1 MIKKQNKRFLSALV
15 SVVMLISL
23 LPSFVFAADG
33 TPKINEENGAYI
45 IEDVKDLVW
54 FGDQIT
60 TGISNKINAEL
71 ANDIDLSGTK
81 WTAISFPSSIGVS
94 AAFAG
99 TFDGKGHL
107 VSGLNISTTA
117 SNQGLFGIVNGG
129 TVKNLRVEGNITSSG
144 NNIGGIVGR
153 LQQGTIEN
161 CSFSGS
167 VSTTKSGGYA
177 GGITGYAGNTAT
189 QKAAI
194 TGCVNNANV
203 TADTKGY
210 AGGMAAW
217 AKYTTITDCY
227 NTGKISGANR
237 AGTMAGQLNNKSKT
251 ENCYSIG
258 STVDIYAFPQDN
270 GAKSTNCY
278 KDGLKDGVKITAE
291 DLGDAFVE
299 DSDNINGGYPILAWQ
314 SGSAPQPK
322 DPELK
327 ISGTGELTLTNSN
340 GEQVFTTLTAE
351 YLNTDYTVP
360 VEWSVESGSDKVR
373 LEKPENPLTNN
384 STITVFAEK
393 PGNAVITAKAG
404 DLSAAFKI
412 TVYPYITTVELDKTP
427 VAGETV
433 SIKVFTLVGDEY
445 NYSEY
450 PELKI
455 SWKHSLDT
463 GNSYTYIPGANKRE
477 FLITNDLVGK
487 YLSVD
492 VECVN
497 EKRTLSRNVQIL
509 SADEAKLEKDKS
521 ELKLDTA
528 DIKEATTLNLPKVGK
543 NGSEITWESD
553 NENIINPQSGE
564 VTLPESGI
572 VTVKLRA
579 TLTRN
584 GKTVSK
590 PFEIKVYSQAAVEEE
605 KANKLLKIENV
616 LKELGNFY
624 KLYPVYGED
633 TNVLTMF
640 EKDVKAKTSEDIK
653 VSIAKTEEINDG
665 ANIAENGE
673 ITYFYKDPNT
683 APALHSALYKVTFKL
698 VLENVEKE
706 LEVPVIIGWD
716 VDKVKAQMN
725 SEILPGVEIENAD
738 VTEDIELPKVVND
751 KKWTLISWTSSD
763 ENTISISNKNQQTA
777 DTLFNPYVGVVKR
790 GTEDKKVT
798 LTALFTFG
806 FTDDVTGNDKQI
818 VLTKVFPVTVKALDE
833 KAAEKIRG
841 ELLEKLNNGFAKA
854 GLTDAVTGK
863 ALEEKDG
870 VYIAQND
877 IKYPITKDFGV
888 DGKYYP
894 ITITSSDNSL
904 IVSPDV
910 NNAARTAVIRPM
922 VGSEDKKAEVTVTIT
937 DKDTSITAS
946 KSFVISVKP
955 LTQEEIDSEKA
966 LMDRVC
972 NAYFDGI
979 KGSNSEK
986 DNIDSS
992 LKPFLEA
999 YDNNGK
1005 IEWVR
1010 RESDMTG
1017 HGIVPTALKGWEE
1030 LEAWRL
1036 FRSSNPAVIEHET
1049 LIFNKKS
1056 EGKAVTV
1063 DSALSSETLGI
1074 YGKLY
1079 NDDPVTYAAYEPLKD
1094 LYYREVS
1101 ASLTTRGYSTRKNA
1115 KPLAVEEKINVSFE
1129 IDGIG
1134 IITIDK
1140 TDYKDLPETTTVYD
1154 VFAKALKDKGYT
1166 CKSKG
1171 VNYIQSITDDK
1182 GNTLG
1187 EFDKGPRSGWM
1198 YKVNDKIPNKVMSAY
1213 GLSDGDVIKVFYT
1226 EDYNNEFDE
1235 PYYDDSTGDSNGTKT
1250 NTNTKSDDK
1259 DKEKD
1264 TDKDKDTV
1272 KETTVPFG
1280 DIKGHWA
1287 EKVISKLY
1295 QKGVMKGVS
1304 DTEFAPENKL
1314 TRAMF
1319 VTILYRLEN
1328 SPETAVSKFTDVE
1341 AGAWYADAA
1350 SWANE
1355 NGIVNGITDTEF
1367 APDVNITREQMAAI
1381 IYRYLKFKGFDVS
1394 LEESDD
1400 LTSYDDVGDVSPF
1413 AYDAI
1418 CCVAKNK
1425 IMTGKSDKTIV
1436 PKDTATRAEAA
1447 AVLVRMTDL
1456 LDENFKTNK

>member
-1 MIKKQNKRFLSALV
+1 
-15 SVVMLISL
+15 MLISL
-23 LPSFVFAADG
+23 MPSFVFAADG

-45 IEDVKDLVW
+45 IEDAKDLVW
-54 FGDQIT
+54 FGERIT
-60 TGISNKINAEL
+60 TGISNTINAEL
-71 ANDIDLSGTK
+71 ANDIDLSGTS
-81 WTAISFPSSIGVS
+81 WTAISYPSSIGVS

-129 TVKNLRVEGNITSSG
+129 TVKNLRVEENITSSG

-177 GGITGYAGNTAT
+177 GGITGYSGNTAT

-237 AGTMAGQLNNKSKT
+237 AGTMAGQLNNTSKA

-258 STVDIYAFPQDN
+258 SSVDICGFLSS
-270 GAKSTNCY
+270 KSTISNCF
-278 KDGLKDGVKITAE
+278 KDGKEVGADKLLSQLT
-291 DLGDAFVE
+291 DAFVK
-299 DSDNINGGYPILAWQ
+299 DGNNINGGYPILAWQ
-314 SGSAPQPK
+314 SGSASQPK
-322 DPELK
+322 EPKLK
-327 ISGTGELTLTNSN
+327 ISGIGELSLTNS
-340 GEQVFTTLTAE
+340 GEQIFTTLTAE
-351 YLNTDYTVP
+351 YLNTDDTVP

-373 LEKPENPLTNN
+373 LEKPQNPPANN
-384 STITVFAEK
+384 SAMTVFAEK
-393 PGNAVITAKAG
+393 PGKAVISAKAG
-404 DLSAAFKI
+404 QLSDTFELAVF
-412 TVYPYITTVELDKTP
+412 PYITTIELDKVP
-427 VAGETV
+427 VEGETV
-433 SIKVFTLVGDEY
+433 CVKVFVLGGDEY

-450 PELKI
+450 PALKI
-455 SWKHSLDT
+455 SWKYSLDT

-477 FLITNDLVGK
+477 LLVTNDLLGK

-497 EKRTLSRNVQIL
+497 EKRTLSRNVQVL
-509 SADEAKLEKDKS
+509 SQDEGRLENDKS
-521 ELKLDTA
+521 ELKLDA
-528 DIKEATTLNLPKVGK
+528 SEIKEATTLNLPKNGK

-553 NENIINPQSGE
+553 NESIINPQSGE
-564 VTLPESGI
+564 VILPESGI
-572 VTVKLRA
+572 VTVTLRA
-579 TLTRN
+579 TLARD

-605 KANKLLKIENV
+605 KANKLLKIEKV
-616 LKELGNFY
+616 LNELGDFY

-633 TNVLTMF
+633 TNVLAMF
-640 EKDVKAKTSEDIK
+640 EKDIKSKTSEDIK

-665 ANIAENGE
+665 ANIAENGD
-673 ITYFYKDPNT
+673 ITYFCKDPNT

-698 VLENVEKE
+698 ALDGAEKE
-706 LEVPVIIGWD
+706 LEAPVVIGWD
-716 VDKVKAQMN
+716 ADKVKALMN
-725 SEILPGVEIENAD
+725 SEILSGVEIENTD
-738 VTEDIELPKVVND
+738 LTGDIELPKVVND

-763 ENTISISNKNQQTA
+763 ENVISISNKNQQTA

-818 VLTKVFPVTVKALDE
+818 VLTKIFNVTVKALDE
-833 KAAEKIRG
+833 KAVEKIRS
-841 ELLEKLNNGFAKA
+841 ELLKKLDEGFKKV

-863 ALEEKDG
+863 PLEEKDG
-870 VYIAQND
+870 EYIAQND
-877 IKYPITKDFGV
+877 IKYPTTRDFGI

-894 ITITSSDNSL
+894 ITITSSDSSL
-904 IVSPDV
+904 IVPPDV

-922 VGSEDKKAEVTVTIT
+922 VGSEDKKAEVTVTVT

-955 LTQEEIDSEKA
+955 LTQEEIDAEKA
-966 LMDRVC
+966 LMERVC
-972 NAYFDGI
+972 KAYFDGI
-979 KGSNSEK
+979 RGSNREK
-986 DNIDSS
+986 DNIGLS
-992 LKPFLEA
+992 LSPFVEA
-999 YDNNGK
+999 YDNNGT

-1010 RESDMTG
+1010 SENKKTG
-1017 HGIVPTALKGWEE
+1017 RGIIPTALNGWEK

-1049 LIFNKKS
+1049 LIFSKKT
-1056 EGKAVTV
+1056 EGKAVTI

-1079 NDDPVTYAAYEPLKD
+1079 SEDPVAYAAYEPLKD

-1101 ASLTTRGYSTRKNA
+1101 VNLTTRGHNTRRNV
-1115 KPLAVEEKINVSFE
+1115 KPFAVEEKINVSFE
-1129 IDGIG
+1129 LDGIG
-1134 IITIDK
+1134 TITIDK
-1140 TDYKDLPETTTVYD
+1140 TDYKDLPEATTVYD
-1154 VFAKALKDKGYT
+1154 IFVRALKEKGYT
-1166 CKSKG
+1166 CKSTG
-1171 VNYIQSITDDK
+1171 VNYVQSITDNN
-1182 GNTLG
+1182 GNTLA
-1187 EFDKGPRSGWM
+1187 EFDKGPNSGWM
-1198 YKVNDKIPNKVMSAY
+1198 YKVNDKIPDKGMSAY
-1213 GLSDGDVIKVFYT
+1213 GLSDGDEIRVFYT
-1226 EDYNNEFDE
+1226 EDYNKEFTDSYDA
-1235 PYYDDSTGDSNGTKT
+1235 PIDDSQSTGKTADTKPKT
-1250 NTNTKSDDK
+1250 DDK
-1259 DKEKD
+1259 KEDKEAAAD
-1264 TDKDKDTV
+1264 IDI
-1272 KETTVPFG
+1272 PFA
-1280 DIKGHWA
+1280 DVKGHWA
-1287 EKVISKLY
+1287 EKVIERLY
-1295 QKGVMKGVS
+1295 RKGIMKGVS
-1304 DTEFAPENKL
+1304 EEEFAPEDML

-1319 VTILYRLEN
+1319 VTVLYRIEN
-1328 SPETAVSKFTDVE
+1328 SPEAGSSRFTDVAKGE
-1341 AGAWYADAA
+1341 WYADAA
-1350 SWANE
+1350 AWAHE
-1355 NGIVNGITDTEF
+1355 NGIVNGISETEF

-1381 IYRYLKFKGFDVS
+1381 IYRYLKRKGFDTS
-1394 LEESDD
+1394 SGEASD
-1400 LTSYDDVGDVSPF
+1400 LGSYDDIGEISHF

-1418 CCVAKNK
+1418 RYAVKNK
-1425 IMTGKSDKTIV
+1425 IMTGKSEKTIN
-1436 PKDTATRAEAA
+1436 PADTATRAEAA
-1447 AVLVRMTDL
+1447 AVLVRMIDL
-1456 LDENFKTNK
+1456 IDSATGK